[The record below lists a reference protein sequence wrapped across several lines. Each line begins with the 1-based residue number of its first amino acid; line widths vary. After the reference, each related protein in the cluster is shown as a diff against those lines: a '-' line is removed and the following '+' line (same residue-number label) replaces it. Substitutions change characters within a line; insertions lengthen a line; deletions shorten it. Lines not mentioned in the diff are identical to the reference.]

1 MAETLLIAFVVCLLA
16 GMPISIAMGVGALTA
31 AVFYPALNP
40 IIIPTRFVGLLTDSY
55 LLLSAPLFI
64 LAGNIAARGG
74 VARVLID
81 LATALVGRFRGG
93 LAYVNV
99 LDSMFFGGISGSAV
113 ADVSALGTFLVPQ
126 MVRKGYD
133 KDFATALTI
142 STAVVAPII
151 PPSIIAV
158 IYAWMA
164 DESVAA
170 MFAAGVIPGFLIGLG
185 MAVPVFLIARKR
197 NYPKEPPPT
206 LPEFWIA
213 LRNALPAL
221 MIPAIIMGGILV
233 GLFTPTEAAAVAV
246 VYALAVPPIF
256 YREPALRELPKIF
269 ADSARLSGVIG
280 LIIGFVGAFGWV
292 LTYSKFPFMVATS
305 IAAMSPAWWVFIILV
320 IVLYLMLGTFLTPSE
335 IILVTVPVLLPVATA
350 VGVHPIHF
358 GMVCVIASA
367 VGHITPPVGLCLFVG
382 MAISGLPMD
391 KLIRPLVP
399 FLTAIVV
406 TLLLIA
412 FMPGLV
418 LFLPRLLGFTQ

>member
-1 MAETLLIAFVVCLLA
+1 M
-16 GMPISIAMGVGALTA
+16 
-31 AVFYPALNP
+31 
-40 IIIPTRFVGLLTDSY
+40 
-55 LLLSAPLFI
+55 FI

-133 KDFATALTI
+133 KDFATALTV

-170 MFAAGVIPGFLIGLG
+170 MFAAGVIPGILIGLG
-185 MAVPVFLIARKR
+185 MAVPVFFIARKR

-206 LPEFWIA
+206 ARQFWVA

-221 MIPAIIMGGILV
+221 AIPAIIMGGIIF

-246 VYALAVPPIF
+246 VYALLLPPIF
-256 YREPALRELPKIF
+256 YREPALRDLPKIF

-280 LIIGFVGAFGWV
+280 LIIGLVGAFGWV
-292 LTYSKFPFMVATS
+292 LTYSKFPFMVATA
-305 IAAMSPAWWVFIILV
+305 IAAMTPAWWVFIILV
-320 IVLYLMLGTFLTPSE
+320 IFLYLILGTFLTPSE

-367 VGHITPPVGLCLFVG
+367 IGHITPPVGLCLFVG
-382 MAISGLPMD
+382 MAISGLPME
-391 KLIRPLVP
+391 KLVKPLLP
-399 FLTAIVV
+399 FLAAIIV

-412 FMPGLV
+412 FIPDLI